1 MIRDSL
7 SSPPLGLYVH
17 MPWCVRKCPYC
28 DFNSHALKARLPAQR
43 YIQALIAD
51 LEADLPLVWGRGVQ
65 SIYFG
70 GGTPS
75 LFPAAL
81 IDEFLSA
88 ARARLDLAPGLE
100 VTLEANPGTVEH
112 DSFQAYA
119 QAGINRVSLGVQSF
133 DDDALKRLGR
143 IHGRHEVD
151 DCLQSLKKS
160 GITNFN
166 IDLMFALPGQ
176 DIEQARDDVR
186 QAIAAAP
193 AHISYYQLTLEPN
206 TVFSSRPPALPA
218 DDLAWEIQQSG
229 LDMLQAA
236 GFGQYE
242 VSALAQDGLQCRHNV
257 NYWEF
262 GDFLAIGAGAHGKI
276 TSAGKGSVKRYAKHR
291 HPEQYM
297 RGLDDGDWLADRR
310 VLAEGDLVFEFFLNR
325 LRLRQGF
332 SIEDFSMRTGLD
344 WSIVEDRVQQAFDR
358 GLLEIRHG
366 QVNST
371 ELGWKFVNDIQQ
383 MFL

>member
-1 MIRDSL
+1 MMGNPL
-7 SSPPLGLYVH
+7 LGLYVH

-28 DFNSHALKARLPAQR
+28 DFNSHALKAELPAQR
-43 YIQALIAD
+43 YIQALITD
-51 LEADLPLVWGRGVQ
+51 LEADLPLVWGRSVQ

-81 IDEFLSA
+81 IEEFLSA

-100 VTLEANPGTVEH
+100 ITLEANPGTIEH
-112 DSFQAYA
+112 DSFRAYA

-151 DCLQSLKKS
+151 DCLQALTAS

-166 IDLMFALPGQ
+166 IDLMFALPNQ
-176 DIEQARDDVR
+176 DIEQARDDVCR
-186 QAIAAAP
+186 AIAARP
-193 AHISYYQLTLEPN
+193 THISYYQLTLEPN
-206 TVFSSRPPALPA
+206 TAFASQPPALPA

-229 LDMLQAA
+229 LDMLQTA
-236 GFGQYE
+236 GLEQYE
-242 VSALAQDGLQCRHNV
+242 ISAFARDDLQCRHNV

-262 GDFLAIGAGAHGKI
+262 GDFLAIGAGAHGKV
-276 TSAGKGSVKRYAKHR
+276 TTAGDGSVQRYAKHR

-297 RGLDDGDWLADRR
+297 RGLENGNWLADRR
-310 VLAEGDLVFEFFLNR
+310 ILGEDDLVFEFFLNR
-325 LRLRQGF
+325 LRLRQEF
-332 SIEDFSMRTGLD
+332 SINDFSTRTGLD
-344 WSIVEDRVQQAFDR
+344 WGVVESRVQQAVDR
-358 GLLEIRHG
+358 GLLEIRQG
-366 QVNST
+366 QVSTT

>member
-1 MIRDSL
+1 LIRDSL

-133 DDDALKRLGR
+133 DDDALRRLGR

-151 DCLQSLKKS
+151 DCLRALKAS

-186 QAIAAAP
+186 QAIAAVP

-206 TVFSSRPPALPA
+206 TAFSSRPPVLPA

-242 VSALAQDGLQCRHNV
+242 ISAFAQDGLQCWHNV

-276 TSAGKGSVKRYAKHR
+276 TNAGKGSVQRYAKHR
-291 HPEQYM
+291 HPTQYM

-310 VLAEGDLVFEFFLNR
+310 VLAEDDLVFEFFLNR
-325 LRLRQGF
+325 LRLRRGF

>member
-1 MIRDSL
+1 
-7 SSPPLGLYVH
+7 

-28 DFNSHALKARLPAQR
+28 DFNSHALKTELPAQR

-51 LEADLPLVWGRGVQ
+51 LEADLPMVWGRSVQ

-75 LFPAAL
+75 LFPATL
-81 IDEFLSA
+81 IEEFLSA
-88 ARARLDLAPGLE
+88 VRARLDLAPGLE
-100 VTLEANPGTVEH
+100 VTLEANPGTIEH
-112 DSFQAYA
+112 DSFSAYA

-143 IHGRHEVD
+143 IHGRHEAD
-151 DCLQSLKKS
+151 DCLQALKTS

-166 IDLMFALPGQ
+166 IDLMFSLPGQ
-176 DIEQARDDVR
+176 DIGQARDDVR
-186 QAIAAAP
+186 RAIAAGP
-193 AHISYYQLTLEPN
+193 THISWYQLTLEPN
-206 TVFSSRPPALPA
+206 TAFAAQPPALPA

-229 LDMLQAA
+229 LDMLEVA
-236 GFGQYE
+236 GFAQYE
-242 VSALAQDGLQCRHNV
+242 ISAFARRGMQCRHNM
-257 NYWEF
+257 NYWTY

-276 TSAGKGSVKRYAKHR
+276 TVAAQQQVQRYAKHR

-310 VLAEGDLVFEFFLNR
+310 VLDEDDLVFEFFLNR
-325 LRLRQGF
+325 LRLRRAF
-332 SIEDFSMRTGLD
+332 SIEDFSACTGLD
-344 WSIVEDRVQQAFDR
+344 WSLVEGRVQQAVDR
-358 GLLEIRHG
+358 GLLEFRHNR
-366 QVNST
+366 VSTT